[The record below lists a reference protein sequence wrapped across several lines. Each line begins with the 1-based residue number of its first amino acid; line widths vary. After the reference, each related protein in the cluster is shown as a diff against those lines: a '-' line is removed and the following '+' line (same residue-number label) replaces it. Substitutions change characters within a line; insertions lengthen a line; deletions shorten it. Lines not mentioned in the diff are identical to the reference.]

1 MTEGPH
7 ILVVES
13 RYYEDIAD
21 QMMDGL
27 VQEFEKVGATHE
39 RIEVPGAFEIPAA
52 IRFAIRS
59 MNFISLTS
67 KRYHGFAA
75 MGCVIRGETDHYEYI
90 CRESARALQELAM
103 QYSIA
108 LGYGIL
114 TCNTREQA
122 EQRASVTGG
131 NKGGETAKAC
141 LAMVELKK
149 QFQLYPR

>member
-1 MTEGPH
+1 MNEGPH
-7 ILVVES
+7 LLVIES

-21 QMMDGL
+21 QMMDGA
-27 VQEFEKVGATHE
+27 VKEFEKVRATHE

-67 KRYHGFAA
+67 KRYHGFVAL
-75 MGCVIRGETDHYEYI
+75 GCVIRGETDHYHYI
-90 CRESARALQELAM
+90 CRESARALQDLTL

-114 TCNTREQA
+114 TCHTREQA
-122 EQRASVTGG
+122 LHRASVDGG
-131 NKGGETAKAC
+131 NKGGEAAKAC

>member
-1 MTEGPH
+1 MSEAPH
-7 ILVVES
+7 ILVIES

-67 KRYHGFAA
+67 KRYHGFVAL
-75 MGCVIRGETDHYEYI
+75 GCVIKGETDHYEYI
-90 CRESARALQELAM
+90 CRESARALQDLSL

-114 TCNTREQA
+114 TCHNREQA
-122 EQRASVTGG
+122 EHRASVSGG
-131 NKGGETAKAC
+131 NKGAEAARAC